1 MYAIKS
7 WFMSGMWKPVAPGG
21 VPLPAI
27 PIEHYLFR
35 TFPISGTLLRR
46 ARTQIT
52 VTSTLLINA
61 VKHIAISSILLR
73 RARQIIS
80 VGGTLLRKA
89 IRRIGLDGLNLDAVN
104 RVLEHMAAMDAE
116 DETDN
121 LLLLYLQS
129 FKEFLRK
136 RKQRQ
141 LK

>member
-1 MYAIKS
+1 
-7 WFMSGMWKPVAPGG
+7 MSGAWKPITPGG
-21 VPLPAI
+21 ATFPGV
-27 PIEHYLFR
+27 PIEHYLFK
-35 TFPISGTLLRR
+35 TFPISGILLRR
-46 ARTQIT
+46 AETRIT

-61 VKHIAISSILLR
+61 VKHIAVSGVLLR
-73 RARQIIS
+73 GVRQTIS

-104 RVLEHMAAMDAE
+104 KVLEHVASMDAE